1 MVGSW
6 PCKVSYEIHVNGRRV
21 SELVQKDKGKA
32 TVLDSEDEKDPKR
45 IHMVLSK
52 GREVVGPGYS
62 RLSKVAVRVAD
73 RGRES
78 DNPNRV
84 GREYNMDRRT
94 D

>member
-1 MVGSW
+1 
-6 PCKVSYEIHVNGRRV
+6 
-21 SELVQKDKGKA
+21 
-32 TVLDSEDEKDPKR
+32 
-45 IHMVLSK
+45 LSK

-62 RLSKVAVRVAD
+62 RLSRVAVRVAD